1 MNISRRSLLAVGLG
15 GVPCL
20 SWAQSSTAPA
30 ELASELQGARL
41 QGQGRLTYFGLSVY
55 NARLWVAPGFS
66 SLASELAPVALEL
79 QYARSLQGRLIAER
93 SLTEMQRAGALNP
106 ADAARWLAAMTE
118 LFPNVVK
125 GDRITGVHKPGE
137 SARFYFNAAW
147 RGEVREAEFAK
158 RFFGI
163 WLSTQ
168 TSEPALRQSLLGLAE
183 RPGP

>member
-1 MNISRRSLLAVGLG
+1 MSISRRGMLVLGL
-15 GVPCL
+15 VPCL
-20 SWAQSSTAPA
+20 SWAQSNAVPA
-30 ELASELQGARL
+30 ELASELPSAQL
-41 QGQGRLTYFGLSVY
+41 QGQGRLTYLGLSVY
-55 NARLWVAPGFS
+55 SARLWVAAGFNP
-66 SLASELAPVALEL
+66 LASEQAPVGLEL

-93 SLTEMQRAGALNP
+93 SLTEMRRAGALAP

-118 LFPNVVK
+118 LFPNVAQ

-137 SARFYFNAAW
+137 SARFYFNGAW

-168 TSEPALRQSLLGLAE
+168 TSEPALRQSLLSLTD
-183 RPGP
+183 RPGS